1 MGEGLDLMNIHD
13 PPGLGRDAALSP
25 EDEPQPRQLEKPG
38 GGWGGAPPLLS
49 PSFNCLVS

>member
-25 EDEPQPRQLEKPG
+25 EDEPQPRQPEKPG
-38 GGWGGAPPLLS
+38 GGWGGAPPY
-49 PSFNCLVS
+49 